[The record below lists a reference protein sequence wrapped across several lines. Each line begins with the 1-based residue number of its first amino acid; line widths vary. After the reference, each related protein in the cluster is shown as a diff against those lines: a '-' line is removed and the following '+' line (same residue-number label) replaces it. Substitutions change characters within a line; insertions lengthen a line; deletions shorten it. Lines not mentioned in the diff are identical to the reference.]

1 MRVLVVEDEV
11 QFGEFLKQR
20 LTEEKYVV
28 DLARDEAQAQCLIAE
43 HSYDLLILTADLPGT
58 DGLQLL
64 RRIRSAKPDLP
75 VLIVTDA
82 AMADERV
89 RGLNAGAD
97 DYIAKPFDFVELAAR
112 IRAVLRRGNRAAQAI
127 LAVNDLTL
135 DRLTRDVRRA
145 GRTIDLSRR
154 EFALLEFLMHNAGK
168 AVSRATLLEEVWRLN
183 SGNDTNVVDVYINY
197 LRRKVDNGEGR
208 ALIRTIRG
216 VGYQIGQNGLC
227 GH

>member
-28 DLARDEAQAQCLIAE
+28 ELARDEDHTQRLIAE
-43 HSYDLLILTADLPGT
+43 HSYDLLILTADLPGI
-58 DGLQLL
+58 DGLELL

-82 AMADERV
+82 ANPDDRV
-89 RGLNAGAD
+89 RGLDAGAD
-97 DYIAKPFDFVELAAR
+97 DYIAKPFEFVELAAR
-112 IRAVLRRGNRAAQAI
+112 IRAVLRRGDRSAQAV
-127 LAVNDLTL
+127 LTVNDLTL
-135 DRLTRDVRRA
+135 DRMNRNVQRA

-154 EFALLEFLMHNAGK
+154 EFALLEFLMCNAGK
-168 AVSRATLLEEVWRLN
+168 AVSRATLLQAVWKFN
-183 SGNDTNVVDVYINY
+183 SENDTNVVDVYISY
-197 LRRKVDNGEGR
+197 LRRKVDDGESP

-216 VGYQIGQNGLC
+216 IGYQIGQNGLC